1 MVVVVVRLEVVG
13 VVLVVAVVVV
23 MVVIVVVVVMV
34 DTRKN
39 GKPSRHRVL
48 QRRSLAKKFSNQ
60 ISIVQIV

>member
-39 GKPSRHRVL
+39 GKPSRNRVL
-48 QRRSLAKKFSNQ
+48 QRRSLAQQFSNQ
-60 ISIVQIV
+60 ISIVKIV